1 MTWIVGVRFKKAGR
15 IYYFDPGQNSLERD
29 ELVIVE
35 TSKGTELGKVIIA
48 PTEVAESELT
58 EPLKP
63 VLRKAT
69 SEDLDR
75 LHSFRSREADAL
87 ARCKERVKH
96 FGLPMKLIAAEYNFD
111 GSRLVFTFTAEGRVD
126 FRQLVRDLASIFRT
140 RIELR
145 QVGVR
150 DEAKQLSGYGR
161 CGRPLCC
168 CAFLDDFSSVSIKMA
183 KEQELPLNPMK
194 ISGLCGRLL
203 CCLGYENKAYCEMRQ
218 ELPKVGE
225 RVLTPQGEG
234 RVVAINVLK
243 QIATVE
249 VEEKGLMEV
258 GSSEISRNQERENKP
273 SEKQNS
279 PRGR

>member
-1 MTWIVGVRFKKAGR
+1 MTRIVGVRFKKAGR
-15 IYYFDPGQNSLERD
+15 IYYFDPGQHSLED
-29 ELVIVE
+29 KEMVIVE
-35 TSKGTELGKVIIA
+35 TSKGTELGKVVIA
-48 PTEVAESELT
+48 PSDVAESEVT

-69 SEDLDR
+69 AEDIER

-96 FGLPMKLIAAEYNFD
+96 FDLPMKLIAAEYNFD

-203 CCLGYENKAYCEMRQ
+203 CCLGYENKAYCELRQ
-218 ELPKVGE
+218 GLPRVGE
-225 RVLTPQGEG
+225 RVGTPQGEG
-234 RVVAINVLK
+234 RVVAVNVLK
-243 QIATVE
+243 QLVTVD
-249 VEEKGLMEV
+249 VEEKGLMELAP
-258 GSSEISRNQERENKP
+258 SELSRSEEREARP
-273 SEKQNS
+273 PDKQKT
-279 PRGR
+279 PKR

>member
-1 MTWIVGVRFKKAGR
+1 MTRIVGVRFKKAGR
-15 IYYFDPGQNSLERD
+15 IYYFDPGQHAPDHD
-29 ELVIVE
+29 ETVIVE
-35 TSKGTELGKVIIA
+35 TSKGTELGKVVIA
-48 PTEVAESELT
+48 PTDVAESEVT

-69 SEDLDR
+69 SEDIDR
-75 LHSFRSREADAL
+75 LHSFKSREVDAL
-87 ARCKERVKH
+87 VKCKERVRH
-96 FGLPMKLIAAEYNFD
+96 FDLPMKLIAAEYNFD

-150 DEAKQLSGYGR
+150 DEAKQLMGYGR

-168 CAFLDDFSSVSIKMA
+168 SAFLDDFSSVSIKMA

-203 CCLGYENKAYCEMRQ
+203 CCLGYENKAYCELRQ
-218 ELPKVGE
+218 GLPKVGE
-225 RVLTPQGEG
+225 RVVTPQGEG
-234 RVVAINVLK
+234 RVVAVNILK
-243 QIATVE
+243 QVVTVD
-249 VEEKGLMEV
+249 VQEKGLQELPHSEV
-258 GSSEISRNQERENKP
+258 TRLEEKDGRPQERQKP
-273 SEKQNS
+273 PK
-279 PRGR
+279 R

>member
-1 MTWIVGVRFKKAGR
+1 MTQIVGVRFKQAGR
-15 IYYFDPGQNSLERD
+15 IYYFDPGQHDLHND
-29 ELVIVE
+29 EQVIVE
-35 TSKGTELGKVIIA
+35 TSKGTELGKVVIA
-48 PTEVAESELT
+48 PTEVAESEVT

-69 SEDLDR
+69 TEDVER

-87 ARCKERVKH
+87 AKCKERVKH
-96 FGLPMKLIAAEYNFD
+96 FDLPMKLIGAEYNFD

-150 DEAKQLSGYGR
+150 DEAKQINGYGR
-161 CGRPLCC
+161 CGRHLCC

-203 CCLGYENKAYCEMRQ
+203 CCLGYENKTYCELRQ
-218 ELPKVGE
+218 ELPRVGE
-225 RVLTPQGEG
+225 RVTTHQGEF
-234 RVVAINVLK
+234 RVVAINLLK
-243 QIATVE
+243 QLVTIDCG
-249 VEEKGLMEV
+249 EKGLQDLNASEV
-258 GSSEISRNQERENKP
+258 IRAEDRDCHL
-273 SEKQNS
+273 SEKTKS
-279 PRGR
+279 FKR

>member
-1 MTWIVGVRFKKAGR
+1 MTRIVGVRFKRAGR
-15 IYYFDPGQNSLERD
+15 IYYFDPGAQPLEMD

-35 TSKGTELGKVIIA
+35 TSKGTELGKVVIA
-48 PTEVAESELT
+48 PSEVAESEVT

-69 SEDLDR
+69 TEDVER

-87 ARCKERVKH
+87 AKCKERVRH
-96 FGLPMKLIAAEYNFD
+96 FQLPMKLIGAEYNFD

-150 DEAKQLSGYGR
+150 DEAKQISGYGR
-161 CGRPLCC
+161 CGRQLCC

-218 ELPKVGE
+218 GLPRVGE
-225 RVLTPQGEG
+225 RVGTVQGEG

-243 QIATVE
+243 QMVTVD
-249 VEEKGLMEV
+249 VGEKGIQELK
-258 GSSEISRNQERENKP
+258 SDEITRSQDPEAGERQKL
-273 SEKQNS
+273 SK
-279 PRGR
+279 R

>member
-1 MTWIVGVRFKKAGR
+1 MTRVVGIRFKRAGR
-15 IYYFDPGQNSLERD
+15 VYYFDPGEHLLELD

-35 TSKGTELGKVIIA
+35 TSKGIELGKVVIG
-48 PTEVAESELT
+48 TTQVAESEVT

-69 SEDLDR
+69 PEDVDKQQ
-75 LHSFRSREADAL
+75 SFKAREAGAL
-87 ARCKERVKH
+87 EKCRERVKH
-96 FGLPMKLIAAEYNFD
+96 FGLPMKLIGAEYNFD

-126 FRQLVRDLASIFRT
+126 FRQLVRDLACIFRT

-150 DEAKQLSGYGR
+150 DEAKQLTGYGR

-168 CAFLDDFSSVSIKMA
+168 SAFLDDFTSVSIKMA

-203 CCLGYENKAYCEMRQ
+203 CCLGYENKAYCELKQ
-218 ELPKVGE
+218 SLPRVGE
-225 RVLTPQGEG
+225 QVVTPYGTG
-234 RVVAINVLK
+234 RVVAVNILRQLVTVDAGEKGLHELK
-243 QIATVE
+243 AAEVGR
-249 VEEKGLMEV
+249 VEEKESHPAEKRK
-258 GSSEISRNQERENKP
+258 SSKR
-273 SEKQNS
+273 
-279 PRGR
+279 

>member
-1 MTWIVGVRFKKAGR
+1 MTRIAGIRFKRAGR
-15 IYYFDPGQNSLERD
+15 IYYFDPGDHLLEQD

-35 TSKGTELGKVIIA
+35 TAKGTELGKVVVA
-48 PTEVAESELT
+48 PTDVAESEVT

-69 SEDLDR
+69 LEDLER
-75 LHSFRSREADAL
+75 QQSFRAREADAL

-126 FRQLVRDLASIFRT
+126 FRQLVRDLAGIFRT

-161 CGRPLCC
+161 CGRHLCC
-168 CAFLDDFSSVSIKMA
+168 CAFLGDFSSVSIKMA

-218 ELPKVGE
+218 NLPRPGE
-225 RVLTPQGEG
+225 HVSTPMGHG
-234 RVVAINVLK
+234 RVVAINILK
-243 QIATVE
+243 QLVTVD
-249 VEEKGLMEV
+249 VGEKGTQELPA
-258 GSSEISRNQERENKP
+258 GQISRLEEPRP
-273 SEKQNS
+273 LAEKQKPPS
-279 PRGR
+279 KR

>member
-1 MTWIVGVRFKKAGR
+1 MTQIVGIRFKKAGR
-15 IYYFDPGQNSLERD
+15 IYYFDPGAQPLEP
-29 ELVIVE
+29 EEMVIVE
-35 TSKGTELGKVIIA
+35 TSKGTELGKVVIA
-48 PTEVAESELT
+48 PGEVAESEVT

-69 SEDLDR
+69 SEDIER

-87 ARCKERVKH
+87 AKCKERVRN
-96 FGLPMKLIAAEYNFD
+96 FDLPMKLISAEYNFD

-150 DEAKQLSGYGR
+150 DEAKQISGYGR
-161 CGRPLCC
+161 CGRQLCC

-218 ELPKVGE
+218 ELPRVGE
-225 RVLTPQGEG
+225 RVGTSQGEG
-234 RVVAINVLK
+234 RVVAINILK
-243 QIATVE
+243 QLVTVDTG
-249 VEEKGLMEV
+249 EKGLQELKSDEITRLTEV
-258 GSSEISRNQERENKP
+258 EGGADRQKSSKR
-273 SEKQNS
+273 
-279 PRGR
+279 

>member
-1 MTWIVGVRFKKAGR
+1 MARIVGVRFKRAGK
-15 IYYFDPGQNSLERD
+15 IYYFDPGPHRLEKED
-29 ELVIVE
+29 LVIVE
-35 TSKGTELGKVIIA
+35 TSKGAELGKVVIA
-48 PTEVAESELT
+48 PTDVAESEIS

-63 VLRKAT
+63 VVRKAT
-69 SEDLDR
+69 PEDVDR

-87 ARCKERVKH
+87 AKCKERVKH

-111 GSRLVFTFTAEGRVD
+111 GSRLLFTFTAEGRVD

-150 DEAKQLSGYGR
+150 DEAKQLAGYGR

-203 CCLGYENKAYCEMRQ
+203 CCLGYENKAYAEMRQ
-218 ELPKVGE
+218 GLPKAGE
-225 RVLTPQGEG
+225 RVATPHGVG
-234 RVVAINVLK
+234 RVVAVNVLK
-243 QIATVE
+243 QTATVE
-249 VEEKGLMEV
+249 VAEKGLVEF
-258 GSSEISRNQERENKP
+258 SPSEITRPQ
-273 SEKQNS
+273 EKQNVS
-279 PRGR
+279 KR

>member
-1 MTWIVGVRFKKAGR
+1 MTRIVGIRFKRAGR
-15 IYYFDPGQNSLERD
+15 IYYFDPGQHRLQRED
-29 ELVIVE
+29 LVIVE
-35 TSKGTELGKVIIA
+35 TSKGTELGKVVIA
-48 PTEVAESELT
+48 PTDVAESDIT

-69 SEDLDR
+69 TEDTER

-87 ARCKERVKH
+87 AKCKERVKH
-96 FGLPMKLIAAEYNFD
+96 FGLPMKLIGAEYNFD

-168 CAFLDDFSSVSIKMA
+168 CAFLDDFTSVSIKMA

-203 CCLGYENKAYCEMRQ
+203 CCLGYENKAYCELRQ
-218 ELPKVGE
+218 KLPRVGE
-225 RVLTPQGEG
+225 RVGTPLGEA
-234 RVVAINVLK
+234 RVAAINILK
-243 QIATVE
+243 QTVT
-249 VEEKGLMEV
+249 VDMGEKGSQELNA
-258 GSSEISRNQERENKP
+258 SEITRLADRDTRAAEKHRP
-273 SEKQNS
+273 SK
-279 PRGR
+279 R

>member
-1 MTWIVGVRFKKAGR
+1 MTRIVGVRFKRAGR
-15 IYYFDPGQNSLERD
+15 IYYFDPGQHPLDQN

-35 TSKGTELGKVIIA
+35 TSKGTELGKVVIA
-48 PTEVAESELT
+48 PTEVAESEVT

-63 VLRKAT
+63 VLRKA
-69 SEDLDR
+69 SPEDVDR

-87 ARCKERVKH
+87 AKCKERVRH
-96 FGLPMKLIAAEYNFD
+96 FDLPMKLIGAEYNFD

-126 FRQLVRDLASIFRT
+126 FRQLVRDLAGIFRT

-168 CAFLDDFSSVSIKMA
+168 CAFLDDFSSVSIRMA

-194 ISGLCGRLL
+194 ISGMCGRLL
-203 CCLGYENKAYCEMRQ
+203 CCLGYENKAYCELRQ
-218 ELPKVGE
+218 ELPRVGE
-225 RVLTPQGEG
+225 RVVTPQGEA
-234 RVVAINVLK
+234 RVVAVNLLK
-243 QIATVE
+243 QLVTVDLE
-249 VEEKGLMEV
+249 DKGLLEV
-258 GSSEISRNQERENKP
+258 KSSEIHRTEEKDSRQA
-273 SEKQNS
+273 EKHKS
-279 PRGR
+279 SKR

>member
-1 MTWIVGVRFKKAGR
+1 MTHIVGVRFKRAGR
-15 IYYFDPGQNSLERD
+15 IYYFDPGAHPLDLD

-35 TSKGTELGKVIIA
+35 TSKGTELGKVVI
-48 PTEVAESELT
+48 PPGDVAESEVT

-69 SEDLDR
+69 TEDVER

-87 ARCKERVKH
+87 AKCKERVRY
-96 FGLPMKLIAAEYNFD
+96 FALPMKLIGAEYNFD

-150 DEAKQLSGYGR
+150 DEAKQISGYGR
-161 CGRPLCC
+161 CGRQLCC

-183 KEQELPLNPMK
+183 KEQDLPLNPMK

-225 RVLTPQGEG
+225 RVGTAQGEG
-234 RVVAINVLK
+234 RVVSINILK
-243 QIATVE
+243 QLVTVD
-249 VEEKGLMEV
+249 VGEKGL
-258 GSSEISRNQERENKP
+258 QELKP
-273 SEKQNS
+273 SEITRSENS
-279 PRGR
+279 DGGSIDRQKLSKR